1 MRSQSDG
8 RFPGQHPEVGTGRDP
23 ARPAATFDDFS
34 LLCAPPWRAG
44 ERAMPRAAHGMGR
57 VAIFAGLAALCL
69 LILGGWYWQAHR
81 QHPAPAP
88 EPLRV
93 QTMTVVP
100 HRVPDI
106 IETSGTLL
114 SPQTVEVRAQAD
126 GVLQSVLIHDGEQV
140 HAGQL
145 LFTIDP
151 RPLRAALTQ
160 ARATLARDQA
170 LAADAADTEARYA
183 KLSRTGAVDPK
194 TYTTAADTLR
204 SLRGTVAA
212 DQAQVEQTRL
222 SLAYTQ
228 VRAPIDGR
236 AGAIAVKPGNLV
248 SSGSSTALVTLNV
261 STPIEVRFALA
272 HVQVDAVRAAPMG
285 RQGLGLPVLALD
297 AVKGTLLARGELAF
311 LDNAFDT
318 SSGTLELRA
327 RFANAGATLWPG
339 QFVTVRVILAEDPQ
353 ALSVPE
359 SALQQGQQG
368 PYVYCVVAGRAVA
381 RPLSVA
387 RMIDGQAVIAKGLRA
402 GDRVILTVPNELR
415 DGTAVQSGNPHATPN
430 AAATGRHA

>member
-8 RFPGQHPEVGTGRDP
+8 RFPGQHLDVGAGPDP
-23 ARPAATFDDFS
+23 APLAATFNDVTP
-34 LLCAPPWRAG
+34 LRAPRRRAS
-44 ERAMPRAAHGMGR
+44 AYQTPRKARGLGR
-57 VAIFAGLAALCL
+57 ITVFAGLAVLCL
-69 LILGGWYWQAHR
+69 LILGGWYWRAHR
-81 QHPAPAP
+81 QRPSPAP

-93 QTMTVVP
+93 QTMTVAP

-151 RPLRAALTQ
+151 RPLRAALAQ

-212 DQAQVEQTRL
+212 DQAQVEQTQL

-228 VRAPIDGR
+228 IRAPIDGR

-272 HVQVDAVRAAPMG
+272 HVQVDAVRAAPLG

-297 AVKGTLLARGELAF
+297 AVSGTLLDRGEVAF

-327 RFANAGATLWPG
+327 RFANTGATLWPG

-368 PYVYCVVAGRAVA
+368 PYVYCVVAGRAAA
-381 RPLSVA
+381 RPLTVA
-387 RMIDGQAVIAKGLRA
+387 RMVDGQAVIAKGLRA

-415 DGTAVQSGNPHATPN
+415 DGSAVQSGNEHATPN
-430 AAATGRHA
+430 AAATGRPA